1 MENVSMLSSE
11 VHRFYME
18 KRDEETIERCNIPVK
33 DTLLHLLDAKFMFEK
48 ALTIVQSEKEISK
61 YLWAEE
67 DYYLLNVIY
76 KASRSAAKMQ
86 KALAVCSTRCPNTAR
101 RNPA

>member
-33 DTLLHLLDAKFMFEK
+33 DTLLHLLDAKFMFELLRK
-48 ALTIVQSEKEISK
+48 RALS
-61 YLWAEE
+61 
-67 DYYLLNVIY
+67 LLPNGNGIG
-76 KASRSAAKMQ
+76 RSF
-86 KALAVCSTRCPNTAR
+86 RI
-101 RNPA
+101 